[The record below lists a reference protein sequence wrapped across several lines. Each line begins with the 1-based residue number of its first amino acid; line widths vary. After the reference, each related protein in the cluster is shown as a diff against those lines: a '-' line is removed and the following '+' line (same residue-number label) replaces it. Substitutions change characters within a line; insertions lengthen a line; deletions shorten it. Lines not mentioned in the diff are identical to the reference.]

1 MPSNTPHRRR
11 RVPGR
16 RLAGAA
22 VAGLLALGGT
32 TVLAAPALAH
42 DQLLSTSPEDGATV
56 SAAPSEVT
64 LSFSGNLITGQGI
77 QNVLTVTDE
86 AGHQWQDGRAQVSG
100 PELTAPLCEGL
111 PNGDYDVAYRVVY
124 SDGHSEA
131 KEYSFTLE
139 DPQAPEAGAPQDC
152 GVPNPDAPVSDDAGD
167 NQEPAATASAPPT
180 LGTPTPGSDEPAGDA
195 GGDEQDPAAQPEAS
209 GESAEAGGS
218 TVPAWV
224 WGAGILAVLAVAA
237 AVTVVFRRARAID
250 GPTDNPTDSPA
261 DDAGDPDARG

>member
-1 MPSNTPHRRR
+1 MPSGSSRRRR

-16 RLAGAA
+16 SLAAAA

-42 DQLLSTSPEDGATV
+42 DQLLSASPEDGATV
-56 SAAPSEVT
+56 STAPSEVS

-86 AGHQWQDGRAQVSG
+86 AGHQWQDGRARASG

-152 GVPNPDAPVSDDAGD
+152 GVPNPDAPASDDVSEGQD
-167 NQEPAATASAPPT
+167 PAASASAPPT
-180 LGTPTPGSDEPAGDA
+180 LDTPVPGAGDQAGNEAGDEPD
-195 GGDEQDPAAQPEAS
+195 QAAQPEAA
-209 GESAEAGGS
+209 GESAEAGAS
-218 TVPAWV
+218 AVPAWV

-250 GPTDNPTDSPA
+250 GPSGG
-261 DDAGDPDARG
+261 AGEPDARG